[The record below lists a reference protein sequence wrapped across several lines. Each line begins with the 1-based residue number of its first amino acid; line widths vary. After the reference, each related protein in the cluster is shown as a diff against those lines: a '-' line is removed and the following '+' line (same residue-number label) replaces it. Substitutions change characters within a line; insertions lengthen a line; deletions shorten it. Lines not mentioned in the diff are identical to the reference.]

1 MILLRR
7 YLWHVLFG
15 LAVGAASFE
24 LCQYTLADA
33 VPPWL
38 LCAIAVAFVLV
49 MEFAVAEARDR
60 RTRRPL
66 PHRRAHARTT
76 PDRTRKDGVRP

>member
-1 MILLRR
+1 MTLIRR
-7 YLWHVLFG
+7 YVWHVLFG

-49 MEFAVAEARDR
+49 MESAVAEARDR
-60 RTRRPL
+60 RARRPL
-66 PHRRAHARTT
+66 PRRRAHARTT
-76 PDRTRKDGVRP
+76 PTQIRKDTPAA